1 MGYFKKDMA
10 EAAVSENEA
19 KFNAAVAF
27 IKDKSNPAFKT
38 PLSDKQKL
46 ALYGLFKQATVG
58 DVTGSQPWKVQF
70 EARAKWDAWNS
81 QKGKTKEAAMGEYIE
96 AVNKLLN

>member
-1 MGYFKKDMA
+1 MSQK
-10 EAAVSENEA
+10 A

-38 PLSDKQKL
+38 PLSNEQKL
-46 ALYGLFKQATVG
+46 KLYGLFKQATAG

-70 EARAKWDAWNS
+70 EARAKWDAWNT
-81 QKGKTKEAAMGEYIE
+81 QKGKTKEAAMGEYAAFFEELKITQ
-96 AVNKLLN
+96 NK